1 VRTPQRVRRHFHR
14 LVIFLAGI
22 PLLVGVAWSVLG
34 ALSAVNRTVTG
45 DVNVHD
51 AYRTTFFP
59 ALEDGLSLTLAA
71 TLAVYLFVRAIGWV
85 VSRFASKRTMSS
97 YSWTRLTSP
106 H

>member
-1 VRTPQRVRRHFHR
+1 MRTSQRVRRYFHR
-14 LVIFLAGI
+14 LAIFLAGF

-34 ALSAVNRTVTG
+34 ALSAVNSTVTV
-45 DVNVHD
+45 DTNVHD

-59 ALEDGLSLTLAA
+59 ALEVGLSRTLEA

-85 VSRFASKRTMSS
+85 VSRFARKRTRSS